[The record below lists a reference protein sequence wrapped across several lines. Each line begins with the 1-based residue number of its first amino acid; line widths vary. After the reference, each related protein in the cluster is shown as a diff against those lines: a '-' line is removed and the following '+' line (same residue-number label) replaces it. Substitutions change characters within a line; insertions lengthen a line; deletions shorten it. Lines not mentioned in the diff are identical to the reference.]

1 MPHNNIN
8 YLEIF
13 HNNGYRFT
21 QQRQVIMDAICE
33 AGGHAT
39 IAEIYSRAKQMDI
52 GIDRSTIY
60 RAIDVFE
67 KLGIVISGDDLD
79 GERVYELVKEYPHHH
94 LICKRCGHDI
104 EINNNFVDEFY
115 RNLQSEYDFEV
126 VMDHL
131 IVVGVCPECNN

>member
-1 MPHNNIN
+1 
-8 YLEIF
+8 
-13 HNNGYRFT
+13 
-21 QQRQVIMDAICE
+21 MDAICE